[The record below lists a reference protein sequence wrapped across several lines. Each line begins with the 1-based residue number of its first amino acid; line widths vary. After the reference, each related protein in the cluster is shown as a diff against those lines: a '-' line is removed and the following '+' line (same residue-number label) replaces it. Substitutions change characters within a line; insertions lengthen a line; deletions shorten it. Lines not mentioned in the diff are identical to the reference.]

1 MVLTAQAGPGR
12 YPNRR
17 EYAKYE
23 PEPDVSDLI
32 RKTEQGKSQTA
43 RQQAAE
49 FRPRE
54 ILQPIVA
61 LAGTL

>member
-23 PEPDVSDLI
+23 RELDVADSI

-43 RQQAAE
+43 RQ
-49 FRPRE
+49 
-54 ILQPIVA
+54 
-61 LAGTL
+61 